1 MAAAGGAED
10 HRCSVENRRGF
21 DDARRR
27 LNGCMGARACA
38 PEVLRAFLKLGLT
51 SFGGPVAHIG
61 YFREEFVVRR
71 QWLDDAAFSDLVGLC
86 QFLPGPASSQ
96 LGFSIGLMRAGF
108 LGGLAAWTGFTLPSA
123 IALMLLAFGADAALQ
138 GNSAA
143 SSVAM
148 GLVHGLKLVAVAIVA
163 QAVWGMARTLCP
175 DLRRA
180 AIAIVSAVAISVGVS
195 SMMQV
200 AVLLCGGL
208 LGILFCRA
216 PTPASTAPLI
226 TPVSDL
232 APVSRLAAPV
242 PRAVGMTS
250 LAVFALLLF
259 GLPLLHR
266 WHAAALF
273 DAFYR
278 SGALVFG
285 GGHVVLP
292 LLREA
297 FVASGW
303 VSEDVFL
310 AGYGAAQAVPG
321 PLFTFASYLG
331 AVASPASH
339 RAAGALIGLAGIF
352 LPGMLILVG
361 TLPFWDRF
369 RVRADAQAFMR
380 GVNAAV
386 VGLLGAALY
395 HPIWTSSVNTAAD
408 IGVALIG
415 FVLLTVW
422 RAPPI
427 LIVALGAA
435 AGVVLTRP

>member
-1 MAAAGGAED
+1 LSDYAGAP
-10 HRCSVENRRGF
+10 
-21 DDARRR
+21 
-27 LNGCMGARACA
+27 ARAL
-38 PEVLRAFLKLGLT
+38 EVLRAFLKLGLT

-71 QWLDDAAFSDLVGLC
+71 RWLDDAAFSDLVGLC

-96 LGFSIGLMRAGF
+96 LGFSIGLMRAG
-108 LGGLAAWTGFTLPSA
+108 LVGGLAAWTGFTLPSA
-123 IALMLLAFGADAALQ
+123 IALVLLAFGADAALQ
-138 GNSAA
+138 GSSAVA
-143 SSVAM
+143 SVAM

-175 DLRRA
+175 DLKRA
-180 AIAIVSAVAISVGVS
+180 AIAIVASVAVSAGIS

-208 LGILFCRA
+208 LGIWLCRA
-216 PTPASTAPLI
+216 PTPASTAVQVAPASGLAA
-226 TPVSDL
+226 PASGFA
-232 APVSRLAAPV
+232 APVSR
-242 PRAVGMTS
+242 AVGTTS

-259 GLPLLHR
+259 GLPLLR
-266 WHAAALF
+266 GWHAAALF

-303 VSEDVFL
+303 VSDDVFL

-339 RAAGALIGLAGIF
+339 RVGGALLGLAGIF
-352 LPGMLILVG
+352 LPGMLILLAA
-361 TLPFWDRF
+361 LPFWDQCRTQ
-369 RVRADAQAFMR
+369 ADAQAFMR

-395 HPIWTSSVNTAAD
+395 HPICTSSIKTTAD
-408 IGVALIG
+408 IGVALMG
-415 FVLLTVW
+415 FILLTKW

-427 LIVALGAA
+427 LIVTLGAA
-435 AGVVLTRP
+435 AGVVLTRPWT

>member
-1 MAAAGGAED
+1 LSGYTGAP
-10 HRCSVENRRGF
+10 
-21 DDARRR
+21 ARS
-27 LNGCMGARACA
+27 L
-38 PEVLRAFLKLGLT
+38 EVLRAFLKLGLT

-71 QWLDDAAFSDLVGLC
+71 RWLDDAAFSDLVGLC

-108 LGGLAAWTGFTLPSA
+108 PGGLAAWTGFTLPSA
-123 IALMLLAFGADAALQ
+123 IALMLLAFGADAALR
-138 GNSAA
+138 GSSAVA
-143 SSVAM
+143 SVAT

-180 AIAIVSAVAISVGVS
+180 AIAILAAVAVSARVS

-208 LGILFCRA
+208 LGIWFCRA
-216 PTPASTAPLI
+216 PA
-226 TPVSDL
+226 L

-242 PRAVGMTS
+242 SRVVGTTS

-259 GLPLLHR
+259 GLPLLR
-266 WHAAALF
+266 GWHAAALF

-303 VSEDVFL
+303 VSDDVFL

-321 PLFTFASYLG
+321 PLFTFACYLG

-339 RAAGALIGLAGIF
+339 RVGGALLGLAGIF
-352 LPGMLILVG
+352 LPGMLILLG
-361 TLPFWDRF
+361 TLPFWDQF
-369 RVRADAQAFMR
+369 RIRADAQAFMR

-395 HPIWTSSVNTAAD
+395 HPIWTSSVKSAAD
-408 IGVALIG
+408 LGVAVIG
-415 FVLLTVW
+415 FVLLTRW

-427 LIVALGAA
+427 LIVTLGAA
-435 AGVVLTRP
+435 AGVALTRPWT